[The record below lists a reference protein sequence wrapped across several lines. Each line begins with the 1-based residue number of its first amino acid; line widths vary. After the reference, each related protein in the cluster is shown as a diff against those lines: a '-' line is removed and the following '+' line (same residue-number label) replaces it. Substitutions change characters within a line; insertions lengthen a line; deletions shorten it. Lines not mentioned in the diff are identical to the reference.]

1 VKSDVAQR
9 FPKSRKRASS
19 YNVGGEGLDSKA
31 ARRPHLLHN
40 TGRRRCAKGH
50 HPSQA
55 TQKLSEFPMA
65 RKVVL
70 AARRK
75 WVLAILTVT
84 LFEIARSSPE
94 KNKHS

>member
-1 VKSDVAQR
+1 
-9 FPKSRKRASS
+9 
-19 YNVGGEGLDSKA
+19 
-31 ARRPHLLHN
+31 
-40 TGRRRCAKGH
+40 
-50 HPSQA
+50 
-55 TQKLSEFPMA
+55 MA